1 MFALLPHMPA
11 AAATK
16 EISTTY
22 YRLDTGVTFLWKNS
36 AGVWQKGWEP
46 GGSYVYSA
54 AFSIPRN
61 AKNVRVDRY
70 NKSNFV
76 FGPGGQYADGEG
88 DGRKVYNWNP
98 TAYAHDK
105 SDYDANY
112 DKYSASPLS
121 VSGADSYNP
130 ANGGLTV
137 TYTATFS
144 KSRGIDVKEA
154 LTNEKKDYIYGLL
167 GSPSRE
173 LIDAMNLL
181 DPQSQSFSPNVEGYL
196 WFLPIVIRYDLTE
209 KTEIPDDA
217 FEAALSLPATA
228 RIGES
233 YTVADV
239 SVVGGDATVVNAELN
254 RHYGDGKW
262 EPAAIWPGRGKGQNS
277 GGKKSETASRPG
289 EITYRLVVTASDGRS
304 DTDTKKI
311 RILEEDEEAPKPE
324 ESEKPDVGM
333 TAMLNLPASVYEG
346 HSVRASDIS
355 AYSVDGKDYSAARM
369 YSEGRARNEFRTSSE
384 AGASQ
389 TTLTSTERD
398 ISWPK
403 IGEYEVT
410 LRISANSDSD
420 TDTMPIEVLKTP
432 SVAADL
438 GGAQKQN
445 RKQTLFASIAT
456 NPLYPIRTAW
466 MEITEKTGGESV
478 KLYMGGTLQNSDN
491 IKTRAVK
498 DADSDAFFTNIE
510 LPFLTKYNETREFS
524 YTIFAEDSRG
534 YTDTVTN
541 DFTVVPDLPPVP
553 EIFLPTEFLR
563 EKGGNIAKIEAFD
576 KSETDSGDQLERT
589 WYVSYPGPGGSIDFV
604 DASGVAGYEDMSFG
618 SGQSI
623 VFEKT
628 GVGPVSVKLR
638 VKDVWTDETLPEYI
652 SGDEY
657 LSAESEISSAVVQNI
672 APVVTLSAK
681 PTKSADLLL
690 LAASDAEYNA
700 LSSRKNE
707 IDRVLTDKGI
717 DAKLSVK
724 KLDKP
729 AGYGFYT
736 LMNAVYPLGAQTV
749 LSGRYFSL
757 DDAFLYT
764 VNGTWNAAKSRLSAP
779 YYLTAYDAR
788 TGAAKWAYT
797 INESNSGLFKTGE
810 FESSFVGC
818 GHDANDKYLFLRF
831 KSKTLIFDKQTGA
844 YLTKIDSVFG
854 EYNCAA
860 ANAIYTLRS
869 DGVYKLKLSG
879 GTATRVFS
887 GGAAGE
893 SRLVGGKAR
902 FFTQTAPN
910 AYIADFD
917 PVTEKT
923 TLIKLPGIIA
933 SADNF
938 AAGIDSA
945 GNILVSAAS
954 GSSFFDKTGRLVKT
968 LPAGAYPI
976 RNGAGEITYAACGSW
991 RNGSSDSYTMA
1002 LYELCSDKVFI
1013 HTQSA
1018 NELSYMPIIAGFDE
1032 GQNTVSVQRGL
1043 FANDLGSG
1051 YGLSEGAFG
1060 NSARAGSYVVNTAT
1074 GNVRFTARSDYLA
1087 YDDGR
1092 AEYAKT
1098 SDALYAVG
1106 WDYSGYGN
1114 PPPED
1119 DAKVRTA
1126 EIPRTEDQVLAQ
1138 TVMSLATGDATDI
1151 RAAILLDDSGSSFG
1165 SESAELASALGNAG
1179 FIKLSGSGS
1188 ALLANTIAERIETQ
1202 GNTEQKTAVIKRTA
1216 DAETGSIS
1224 RSFALDPQKTYY
1236 YEYETHGGETKER
1249 QPLSIT
1255 FDCAKTVGDDGIL
1268 PGKLYVQKTYFED
1281 FNGGPTTG
1289 FFSGFSND
1297 RISDGVYK
1305 ASYGTGAEA
1314 FTFTVPSGTRG
1325 ILSFDYS
1332 AASNKSGHF
1341 VIDGDIWDV
1350 VAVNGHYTH
1359 KYPLEPG
1366 AHTLESR
1373 LYHALTNDS
1382 KTFRNMH
1389 MKLDNLK
1396 LELVG
1401 VSEPDVRA
1409 WGGKAED
1416 AGGGWTK
1423 YSGSFNTPNSVFSYA
1438 AQTLEVWEGPY
1449 RNNPYVTANIT
1460 DGYMGASTLTVNIPY
1475 GRYALD
1481 SAVGLSAYA
1490 RPGEGY
1496 YSTEGASISFTAGYS
1511 GADPTRLIY
1520 GMLPIANGSSGPVT
1534 VSGSWTHA
1542 NGNGRHMSY
1551 TNVNLYLANEMN
1563 DAIARG
1569 DFTLDRAAGRVY
1581 FADEIVSGARLTFS
1595 SAAET
1600 LKIKNFS
1607 LYYLENG
1614 VKTYL
1619 TRNSL
1624 ESASEAAAWTS
1635 ENATLAVADEKPAG
1649 DEKEKGAL
1657 IYKKG
1662 QLVAY
1667 NISYTDYENDPSK
1680 AEFWRYTHT
1689 PFNDGEHPDAAVIM
1703 DRNGEIVTVSD
1714 NVLSEGID
1722 RFHIDGKYVVEHWQT
1737 DNTDRTNAGNGAVN
1751 YGDFNRYS
1759 NTETLTFYIEGG
1771 GEAPWVTGIKT
1782 NPDPV
1787 AEGGGYR
1794 LEVGV
1799 DDLEKNELTVLVEV
1813 YFEGKEVY
1821 RYRKEGVEA
1830 NGFGVYPAVITELAP
1845 AAAQG
1850 DYTVVATVW
1859 DEDGTGL
1866 GSHVFSVELLGRITG
1881 MVRHTEQW
1889 NENRRI
1895 YNTKLFGDAYDALS
1909 VFDAY
1914 RAESAPRKRG
1924 TNVYWSGERFM
1935 LEAAV
1940 AGGPERV
1947 TCQID
1952 GYPSYIADLTRTGR
1966 MSADGDAIYGGSL
1979 WNGDM
1984 VNRWGRNAPVEIG
1997 FIFTAFYDG
2006 DVTKT
2011 YEETVIAD
2019 TYEDYRQLHRN
2030 F

>member
-1 MFALLPHMPA
+1 MPA

-16 EISTTY
+16 EINTTY

-46 GGSYVYSA
+46 GGAQVYSV
-54 AFSIPRN
+54 AFSIPKN

-76 FGPGGQYADGEG
+76 FGSGGQYADGEG

-98 TAYAHDK
+98 TAYAYNQN
-105 SDYDANY
+105 SYDDAYN
-112 DKYSASPLS
+112 DHSASPLS

-130 ANGGLTV
+130 ANGRLTV

-167 GSPSRE
+167 GSPSQE

-181 DPQSQSFSPNVEGYL
+181 DPHSQSFSQNVEGYL

-209 KTEIPDDA
+209 QTEIPDDA
-217 FEAALSLPATA
+217 FDAALSLPVTA
-228 RIGES
+228 MVGES
-233 YTVADV
+233 YTAADV
-239 SVVGGDATVVNAELN
+239 SVLGGDVSVKNAELN
-254 RHYGDGKW
+254 KHYGDGKW
-262 EPAAIWPGRGKGQNS
+262 EPVATWPGRGAGQNS
-277 GGKKSETASRPG
+277 GGKKNETANSDG
-289 EITYRLVVTASDGRS
+289 EITYRLIVTASDGRS

-311 RILEEDEEAPKPE
+311 KILAEGEEAPKPE
-324 ESEKPDVGM
+324 ESEKSDVGM
-333 TAMLNLPASVYEG
+333 TAILNLPSSVYEG
-346 HSVRASDIS
+346 HSARASDIS
-355 AYSVDGKDYSAARM
+355 SYAVDGKDYSAARM

-389 TTLTSTERD
+389 TAITATERD
-398 ISWPK
+398 ISWPR
-403 IGEYEVT
+403 IGEYDVT
-410 LRISANSDSD
+410 LRISANGDSD
-420 TDTMPIEVLKTP
+420 TDTKPIEVLYTP
-432 SVAADL
+432 AVTGNLS
-438 GGAQKQN
+438 GAQKQN
-445 RKQTLFASIAT
+445 RKQTLSANIAT
-456 NPLYPIRTAW
+456 NPQYPIRTAW
-466 MEITEKTGGESV
+466 MEITEKASGESV
-478 KLYMGGTLQNSDN
+478 KLYMDGSLRNSDN
-491 IKTRAVK
+491 IKTRAIK
-498 DADSDAFFTNIE
+498 DTDSDEFFTNIE
-510 LPFLTKYNETREFS
+510 LSFLTKYGETREFS

-534 YTDTVTN
+534 RTDTITK
-541 DFTVVPDLPPVP
+541 DFTVTPDLPPVP

-563 EKGGNIAKIEAFD
+563 EKGGNVAKIEVTD
-576 KSETDSGDQLERT
+576 KSKTDGGDQLERT
-589 WYVSYPGPGGSIDFV
+589 WYVSYPGPGGTAGFT
-604 DASGVAGYEDMSFG
+604 DAADVAGYEDMSFG

-623 VFEKT
+623 IFEKT
-628 GVGPVSVKLR
+628 GVGPASVKLH

-652 SGDEY
+652 SDGEY
-657 LSAESEISSAVVQNI
+657 LSAESEISSTVVQNI

-690 LAASDAEYNA
+690 IAASDAEYDA
-700 LSSRKNE
+700 LVSRKNE
-707 IDRVLTDKGI
+707 IDRALTEKGV
-717 DAKLSVK
+717 DATLNVK
-724 KLDKP
+724 KLVGP
-729 AGYGFYT
+729 AGYGFYP
-736 LMNAVYPLGAQTV
+736 LMNAVYPLGAHTV
-749 LSGRYFSL
+749 LSGKYFSL
-757 DDAFLYT
+757 DDDFLYT
-764 VNGTWNAAKSRLSAP
+764 VNGTWDAAKSRLSAP
-779 YYLTAYDAR
+779 YCLTAYDAR
-788 TGAAKWAYT
+788 TGAAEWTYT
-797 INESNSGLFKTGE
+797 LNESADGLFKTGE
-810 FESSFVGC
+810 FENSFVGY
-818 GHDANDKYLFLRF
+818 GHDADGKYLFLRF
-831 KSKTLIFDKQTGA
+831 KSKTLIFDKRTGA
-844 YLTKIDSVFG
+844 YLTKTDQVFG
-854 EYNCAA
+854 EYNYTT
-860 ANAIYTLRS
+860 ANAIYTLRN

-879 GTATRVFS
+879 GTAIRVFS

-923 TLIKLPGIIA
+923 TLIKLPGITA
-933 SADNF
+933 NAANL

-945 GNILVSAAS
+945 GNILVNSATGAN
-954 GSSFFDKTGRLVKT
+954 FFDKAGRSVKT
-968 LPAGAYPI
+968 LPGGVYPI

-1002 LYELCSDKVFI
+1002 LYDLYSDRVFS

-1018 NELSYMPIIAGFDE
+1018 GELSYMPIIAGFDE

-1060 NSARAGSYVVNTAT
+1060 NSARAGSYVINTST
-1074 GNVRFTARSDYLA
+1074 GDVRFTSRSDYLA
-1087 YDDGR
+1087 YGDGR

-1114 PPPED
+1114 PPPAD

-1138 TVMSLATGDATDI
+1138 TIMSLATVDAKDI
-1151 RAAILLDDSGSSFG
+1151 RAAILLDDSGNVFG
-1165 SESAELASALGNAG
+1165 ADGAGVGSALGNARL
-1179 FIKLSGSGS
+1179 IKLSGSGS
-1188 ALLANTIAERIETQ
+1188 ALLANTVAERITAQ
-1202 GNTEQKTAVIKRTA
+1202 GTTEQKTAVLKKSA
-1216 DAETGSIS
+1216 DAETGRIS
-1224 RSFALDPQKTYY
+1224 RSFTLDPQKIYY
-1236 YEYETHGGETKER
+1236 YEYETYGGNAKDA
-1249 QPLSIT
+1249 QPLSVA
-1255 FDCAKTVGDDGIL
+1255 FEYAKTAADDRIL
-1268 PGKLYVQKTYFED
+1268 PGRLYVQKTYFED
-1281 FNGGPTTG
+1281 FNGGPLTG
-1289 FFSGFSND
+1289 FFSGFSSD
-1297 RISDGVYK
+1297 RVSDGVYK

-1314 FTFTVPSGTRG
+1314 FTFTVPAGMRG
-1325 ILSFDYS
+1325 ILSFDYG
-1332 AASNKSGHF
+1332 AAQNKSGHF
-1341 VIDGDIWDV
+1341 VVDSDIWDV
-1350 VAVNGHYTH
+1350 VSVNGHYTH

-1373 LYHALTNDS
+1373 LYHAPTNDS

-1396 LELVG
+1396 LELVSA
-1401 VSEPDVRA
+1401 SEPNTEA

-1416 AGGGWTK
+1416 AGNGRMK

-1438 AQTLEVWEGPY
+1438 AQPLEVREGPY
-1449 RNNPYVTANIT
+1449 QNNPYVTANIT

-1496 YSTEGASISFTAGYS
+1496 YSTAGASISFTVGYS
-1511 GADPTRLIY
+1511 GADPTRVIY
-1520 GMLPIANGSSGPVT
+1520 GMLPIANGSTGPVN
-1534 VSGSWTHA
+1534 VMGSWAHA

-1551 TNVNLYLANEMN
+1551 TNVNLYLADEMN
-1563 DAIARG
+1563 ESIARG

-1581 FADEIVSGARLTFS
+1581 FVNETVSGAKLTFS

-1600 LKIKNFS
+1600 LKIKNFN

-1614 VKTYL
+1614 IKTYL
-1619 TRNSL
+1619 TRDSL

-1635 ENATLAVADEKPAG
+1635 ENAELVVVDERPVG
-1649 DEKEKGAL
+1649 EEKENGAL

-1667 NISYTDYENDPSK
+1667 NIGYTDYENDPSK

-1703 DRNGEIVTVSD
+1703 DRNGEIVTVSN
-1714 NVLSEGID
+1714 NVLSESID
-1722 RFHIDGKYVVEHWQT
+1722 RFYTDGKYVVEHWQT
-1737 DNTDRTNAGNGAVN
+1737 DNTDRMNTGDDDVN
-1751 YGDFNRYS
+1751 YEDFNRYS

-1771 GEAPWVTGIKT
+1771 GEAPWVTGIRT

-1787 AEGGGYR
+1787 TEGGGYR
-1794 LEVGV
+1794 LEIGV
-1799 DDLEKNELTVLVEV
+1799 DDIEKDDLTVLVEV

-1821 RYRKEGVEA
+1821 RYREEGVKA
-1830 NGFGVYPAVITELAP
+1830 NGLGVYPSIVTGLAP
-1845 AAAQG
+1845 GAAQG
-1850 DYTVVATVW
+1850 DYTVVATIW

-1866 GSHVFSVELLGRITG
+1866 GSHVFSVEFLGRITG
-1881 MVRHTEQW
+1881 AVRHTEQW
-1889 NENRRI
+1889 EKNRRI
-1895 YNTKLFGDAYDALS
+1895 YNTKLFGDAYDVLS
-1909 VFDAY
+1909 VFGEY
-1914 RAESAPRKRG
+1914 KTESPPRKRG
-1924 TNVYWSGERFM
+1924 TNVFWSGERFM

-1940 AGGPERV
+1940 GGEPESV
-1947 TCQID
+1947 ACQIES
-1952 GYPSYIADLTRTGR
+1952 YPAYAASLTGTGR
-1966 MSADGDAIYGGSL
+1966 KNADGDEIYEGHIWS
-1979 WNGDM
+1979 GDT
-1984 VNRWGRNAPVEIG
+1984 VNKWGRSAPVSLK
-1997 FIFTAFYDG
+1997 FVFTAVYAG
-2006 DVTKT
+2006 DVTKI